1 MPWPNPRINTNLVGD
16 YTSPLVND
24 YAWLQK
30 GYTYGVNDAG
40 PFQRFARE
48 GLVAAVQNWAGILDN
63 AGWTWTVTLLHT
75 NTHGTNASPNVGNN
89 PTGIARIEASAG
101 WAYPMLYGTET
112 PENIWELDPQDG
124 QKDLLSADFS
134 NMSYSSTLNLDTYIS
149 ATMNSKKTRLALS
162 VIGQD
167 PNAQWATA
175 AVTGTY
181 GQVTMSTGLIYVF
194 DNGAGGDDTDS
205 YVGLPAAD
213 YATAYSLYLLI
224 QAGVTEYPL
233 EASVIRHSQV
243 TSNLYAVQAN
253 YSNVGRII
261 SSGSMTTIEGTP
273 SNLLFAV
280 PNTPTPQQFI
290 EFQGDL
296 QYGWRKVRPAVS
308 RLSRM
313 KWRFVQ
319 NYQFG
324 LWPTQLYGT
333 TV

>member
-63 AGWTWTVTLLHT
+63 AGWTWTVTMLHT
-75 NTHGTNASPNVGNN
+75 NTHGTNASPSVGNN

-112 PENIWELDPQDG
+112 PENIWELDPQDEP
-124 QKDLLSADFS
+124 KDLLSADWS
-134 NMSYSSTLNLDTYIS
+134 NTSLGASL
-149 ATMNSKKTRLALS
+149 SKKTREQIPVMLQFAASNNLATWHDGGTAYGYQINGW
-162 VIGQD
+162 VFID
-167 PNAQWATA
+167 PQPA
-175 AVTGTY
+175 
-181 GQVTMSTGLIYVF
+181 
-194 DNGAGGDDTDS
+194 DTNEVV
-205 YVGLPAAD
+205 YLPAAD
-213 YATAYSLYLLI
+213 AADAQSIFLLLK
-224 QAGVTEYPL
+224 AGITTYPT

-253 YSNVGRII
+253 YSNIGRII

-280 PNTPTPQQFI
+280 PNTPSPQQFI
-290 EFQGDL
+290 ETPGDL

-319 NYQFG
+319 NYQLG
-324 LWPTQLYGT
+324 LWTTKLYGP
-333 TV
+333 VI